1 MAKLCLGGVFNPIHH
16 GHLLCA
22 RAAAE
27 AFGFESIVVIPCS
40 TPPHHKAEE
49 PVKAEQRLEM
59 CRRAIAG
66 VPGFELDDRELRR
79 SGPSFT
85 IDTAKELLSE
95 GWSEVNWFLGA
106 DQVMSLPTWHKPQEL
121 LQTVRFV
128 IVARPGWILDL
139 SSLPMEFSKL
149 NASVIPAPMLE
160 ISSTEIRRRVSQGKP
175 IDFLTP
181 PAVCR
186 FIAEQGLYR
195 SSR

>member
-27 AFGFESIVVIPCS
+27 ALGLESIVVIPCS